1 MSKKTKETEYIPE
14 KRAAGITILCIIVDA
29 VLLSLVGYFMWWLED
44 FLEIT
49 LVLALVIV
57 SVAATWLTCTVV
69 GIIRQW
75 QEVVDS
81 VEFCEDEEAG
91 E

>member
-1 MSKKTKETEYIPE
+1 
-14 KRAAGITILCIIVDA
+14 
-29 VLLSLVGYFMWWLED
+29 MWWLED

-81 VEFCEDEEAG
+81 VVFCEDEDADEQT